1 MNLSCI
7 QRRCK
12 NSVCMNLAFALLIC
26 FSFSSIFSEEVIPNY
41 PLTRKDNGNV
51 FAMHRELNSLNSDS
65 IFVLNFTKT
74 TCKPCKKEIPELISL
89 LKSNPR
95 MKLALVFMGD
105 ADKDVDS
112 TTKALG
118 VPPEVLVL
126 MDRLEVSFSKLG
138 FQGVPN
144 TFITGKNKSIQAKL
158 EGYTEE
164 NMKTLK
170 EILKN

>member
-1 MNLSCI
+1 MRVVLFFFLIFNLS
-7 QRRCK
+7 
-12 NSVCMNLAFALLIC
+12 SL
-26 FSFSSIFSEEVIPNY
+26 FSEDSVPNY
-41 PLTRKDNGNV
+41 PLTRKENGNV
-51 FAMHRELNSLNSDS
+51 FAMHKELNSLNSDS

-89 LKSNPR
+89 LKTNPK

-105 ADKDVDS
+105 SDKEVDA
-112 TTKALG
+112 TIKALG

-144 TFITGKNKSIQAKL
+144 TFITGKNKNVQARL

-170 EILKN
+170 DILKN